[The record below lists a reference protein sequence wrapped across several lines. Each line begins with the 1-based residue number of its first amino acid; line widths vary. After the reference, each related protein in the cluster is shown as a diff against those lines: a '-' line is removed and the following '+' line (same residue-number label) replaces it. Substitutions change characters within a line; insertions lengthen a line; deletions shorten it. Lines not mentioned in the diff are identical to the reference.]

1 MLEKNGFKIKS
12 FLNTGDNLKITTKDD
27 LEIFKKLLKKH
38 V

>member
-1 MLEKNGFKIKS
+1 MLERNGFKIKS

-27 LEIFKKLLKKH
+27 LEIFKKLLKEY